1 MSQENASSV
10 AELSKDRKGLVLFD
24 FDGTLTTKDSL
35 PDFIQFACGR
45 WRYYWGLLC
54 LSPWLSL
61 YVLKLM
67 PNDKAKEKLLGHF
80 FRGWDEAR
88 FNALAE
94 RYSLSRIE
102 PLLRPKAKLAIERY
116 QQKGAKIVV
125 ISASLRNWLEP
136 WCEQKGFE
144 LIATEFAVENG
155 VLSGKF
161 DGNNCYGQEKVR
173 RIKQRYVLDEFD
185 FVHAYGDSSGDKPM
199 LALADKGYYR
209 VFE

>member
-1 MSQENASSV
+1 MPQEISPSA
-10 AELSKDRKGLVLFD
+10 ADLSKGCKGLVLFD
-24 FDGTLTTKDSL
+24 FDGTLTKKDSL

-61 YVLKLM
+61 YVMKLM

-80 FRGWDEAR
+80 FRGWDVAR
-88 FNALAE
+88 FNTLARE
-94 RYSLSRIE
+94 YSLSRIE
-102 PLLRPKAKLAIERY
+102 LLLRPKAQQAIENY
-116 QQKGAKIVV
+116 QQQGATIVV

-144 LIATEFAVENG
+144 LIATEFAADNG

-173 RIKQRYVLDEFD
+173 RIKQRYALDQFD

-199 LALADKGYYR
+199 LALADKSYYR